1 MKKIYSYSHEFVI
14 PFIPLQKFLI
24 NLLILTKFHRRLI
37 TSEMLSFCKFQKY
50 RRQVKGGKKTL
61 SQEEK
66 LTTEL
71 QWILLRNMKEKLDSK
86 VQIVMLVS

>member
-1 MKKIYSYSHEFVI
+1 
-14 PFIPLQKFLI
+14 
-24 NLLILTKFHRRLI
+24 
-37 TSEMLSFCKFQKY
+37 MLSFCKFQKY

-86 VQIVMLVS
+86 AQIVMLVS

>member
-50 RRQVKGGKKTL
+50 RRQVKGGKKNAFTRGKTNHRTTMDTA
-61 SQEEK
+61 EK
-66 LTTEL
+66 HERKT
-71 QWILLRNMKEKLDSK
+71 
-86 VQIVMLVS
+86 